1 MGGPQSS
8 LSGRQDAAGQN
19 TFSDSKF
26 SAAADSTSSP
36 VPSSVGNTVGQQ
48 PAFNLGELELFRVLF
63 QIQTDSDSFIS
74 QLPHS
79 LLQRPSIP
87 LCRQVTPISTAEW
100 AACPASSTEGAWLGA
115 ESTLVSILAS
125 QCPQLLAPHPPANS
139 RTQPMERGKDGR
151 IVGH

>member
-48 PAFNLGELELFRVLF
+48 PAFNLGELELLWVLF
-63 QIQTDSDSFIS
+63 QVDTDSFIA
-74 QLPHS
+74 QLQHS
-79 LLQRPSIP
+79 LLQLPSIP

-139 RTQPMERGKDGR
+139 RTQPMERGKDDR
-151 IVGH
+151 IVGQ